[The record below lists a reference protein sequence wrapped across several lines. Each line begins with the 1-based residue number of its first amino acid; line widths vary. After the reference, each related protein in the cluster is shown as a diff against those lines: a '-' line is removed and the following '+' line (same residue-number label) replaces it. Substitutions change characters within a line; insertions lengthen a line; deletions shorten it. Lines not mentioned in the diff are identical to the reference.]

1 MRSWL
6 RPNLRSLREERPGR
20 RLDGAARRASYDRM
34 GRRITGMRRSAIR
47 VLFTVLSI
55 GAAVC
60 AVTAQTARQG
70 EAGERTGFASPMV
83 LESVF
88 IRKGFDRHE
97 NTWEPGLEMAVRDLK
112 DGRLEVKA
120 KATVDNPRKNHDKKI
135 VIVLEVL
142 NGSDVVGKAQIGP
155 IKCEEGDE
163 SSKQATLVL
172 ARETLRSDPVTRM
185 RLTMRTEDD

>member
-88 IRKGFDRHE
+88 APAMPSHAKDEPWFSIDEYHDLGKYSCDGVFIR
-97 NTWEPGLEMAVRDLK
+97 
-112 DGRLEVKA
+112 
-120 KATVDNPRKNHDKKI
+120 
-135 VIVLEVL
+135 
-142 NGSDVVGKAQIGP
+142 KAQIGP

>member
-1 MRSWL
+1 
-6 RPNLRSLREERPGR
+6 
-20 RLDGAARRASYDRM
+20 M

-83 LESVF
+83 LESVFAPAMPSHAKDEPWFSIDEYHDLGKYSCDGVF

-185 RLTMRTEDD
+185 RLTMTTEDD